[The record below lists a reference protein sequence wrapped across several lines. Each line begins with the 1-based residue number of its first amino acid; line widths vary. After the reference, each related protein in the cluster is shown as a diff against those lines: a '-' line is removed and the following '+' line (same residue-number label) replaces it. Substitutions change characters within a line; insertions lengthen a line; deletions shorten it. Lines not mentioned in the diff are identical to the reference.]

1 MEPTDFE
8 KWCAGDMGYE
18 PKDIMARRVTFPS
31 GEFTYALYGIKTRYR
46 AYMAGVRSRLPYQ
59 TPPKGD
65 EDEDE
70 G

>member
-8 KWCAGDMGYE
+8 KWCAKETGMPLNRIMRWKFGDGYTE
-18 PKDIMARRVTFPS
+18 GAINAM
-31 GEFTYALYGIKTRYR
+31 YR

-65 EDEDE
+65 EDELD
-70 G
+70 